1 MENGKII
8 DPLGFTIDKYTIFVE
23 IKLQDGNIDNAI
35 GDAIENAKVKIEHL
49 PTNNN

>member
-1 MENGKII
+1 MDNERII
-8 DPLGFTIDKYTIFVE
+8 DPLGERIDKYTIFVE